1 MTNKMKLSLFV
12 AFFLTWSITSYASY
26 SFFTIRAAY
35 NQIVVTPNPTPVQ
48 TAAATPTPTPDP
60 LAPFGVLLL
69 GYRGD
74 GSQGGTLTD
83 TMMIAHVAPRAQ
95 KVTLISIPRDL
106 WVPLAT
112 EGSVERN
119 YKINAAYAIGMDD
132 RNYPNKLDKYKG
144 AAGGGTMAKETV
156 ALVTGLDIRYFIA
169 VNFHAFTQSI
179 DTLGG
184 VDVRVSKQLNDPFYP
199 ITGKENETCE
209 KSEDELKA
217 LEATLSGQLLEEQF
231 TCRFETVLV
240 EPGVVHMNGE
250 LALKFARSRHAKS
263 DGSDFARSERQK
275 EVMIAAKEKI
285 YSVGFLPKAIPFVQT
300 LAGSLQT
307 DMNLVVMQDFLSKAS
322 EYRQFK
328 VGSLA
333 LSTNNVL
340 KETYSNDRQYI
351 LAPTSGIG
359 DWTSI
364 IDYLKGQLSTEA
376 SQSGQVKQQ
385 L

>member
-1 MTNKMKLSLFV
+1 MTNKMKFSLFV
-12 AFFLTWSITSYASY
+12 VFVTVWAITSYASY
-26 SFFTIRAAY
+26 SFFTIRNAY
-35 NQIVVTPNPTPVQ
+35 NQIVVTPNATPVQ
-48 TAAATPTPTPDP
+48 TAQATPTPTPDL
-60 LAPFGVLLL
+60 LAPYGVLLL

-74 GSQGGTLTD
+74 GSIGGTLTD
-83 TMMIAHVAPRAQ
+83 TMMVAHIAPRAQ
-95 KVTLISIPRDL
+95 KITLISIPRDL

-112 EGSVERN
+112 EGEVERN

-132 RNYPNKLDKYKG
+132 RNYPNKIDKYKG
-144 AAGGGTMAKETV
+144 AAGGGTLAKETV
-156 ALVTGLDIRYFIA
+156 SMVTGIDVRYFVA

-199 ITGKENETCE
+199 ITGKENETCGKNE
-209 KSEDELKA
+209 EELKA

-240 EPGVVHMNGE
+240 EPGVVHMDGAM
-250 LALKFARSRHAKS
+250 ALKFARSRHAKN

-275 EVMIAAKEKI
+275 EVILAAKEKV
-285 YSVGFLPKAIPFVQT
+285 YSIGFLPKAIPFVQT

-307 DMNLVVMQDFLSKAS
+307 DMNISVMQDFLSKSA
-322 EYRQFK
+322 EYRQYK
-328 VGSLA
+328 VTSLA

-364 IDYLKGQLSTEA
+364 IDYLKGQLFSEA
-376 SQSGQVKQQ
+376 SPSATPR
-385 L
+385 